1 MGQRRR
7 RETARQRSSAF
18 PLVGT
23 LGSKTAELSGDI
35 ITWTVLSYLFK
46 YCLFPFFWESYI
58 FPPKMILKSAKIPC
72 RILISA
78 EFVHQIIM
86 TTSWPR
92 YCGSYFDS
100 SEGSTR
106 NGHVDCESRLFLF
119 VFCLFCRH
127 FLMLPLFSFQLTYYW
142 CLNLLDLSSQLLWL
156 RLKSLSSRMLLQS
169 RRTSHP
175 HQVSYFYVWVFFC
188 KPVFDIFVWKI
199 GHCLSSCL

>member
-1 MGQRRR
+1 
-7 RETARQRSSAF
+7 
-18 PLVGT
+18 
-23 LGSKTAELSGDI
+23 
-35 ITWTVLSYLFK
+35 
-46 YCLFPFFWESYI
+46 
-58 FPPKMILKSAKIPC
+58 MILKSAKIPC

-78 EFVHQIIM
+78 EFVNQILM
-86 TTSWPR
+86 TSSWPR

-142 CLNLLDLSSQLLWL
+142 FLYLLDLSSQLLWL
-156 RLKSLSSRMLLQS
+156 RLKSLSSRTPLQS

-175 HQVSYFYVWVFFC
+175 HQVSYFYVFFYC

-199 GHCLSSCL
+199 GHCLSSCF